1 MKKVYSSKV
10 LLVALVLVFLVPV
23 SAFAETGTEP
33 EPLTDIDTY
42 GAGVWDTILNQNMTV
57 ATSPGT
63 STSTV
68 TSGGGDVRICVKGI
82 NAGNQMKFQ
91 FYIPGYGPINP
102 VIYLESD
109 PSELCPPKIDV
120 RPYVN
125 SNGKVSL
132 YVKATSLIHSSD
144 NIDIKIQD

>member
-1 MKKVYSSKV
+1 MNKVYGLKA
-10 LLVALVLVFLVPV
+10 LLVALVLVFLVPI
-23 SAFAETGTEP
+23 SAFAET
-33 EPLTDIDTY
+33 EPLSDVDIN
-42 GAGVWDTILNQNMTV
+42 GAGVWDTLLNQNITV
-57 ATSPGT
+57 TPSGNN
-63 STSTV
+63 TSTV
-68 TSGGGDVRICVKGI
+68 TSGGGDVRICVRGI
-82 NAGNQMKFQ
+82 NAGNQVKFQ
-91 FYIPGYGPINP
+91 FYIPGYGPILP

-132 YVKATSLIHSSD
+132 YVKATSLIQSSD